1 MKLDKIKALLESAK
15 LTEEQVQ
22 AFDAFFES
30 YTEELKKKFGK
41 NKAFNESNEE
51 MIPKSI
57 AEKMFK
63 NVKRDAELAFNLYK
77 EDAKTAFNEIKKHSE
92 KAFELY
98 AEDLQ
103 NECTDNMIHGL
114 QELYSEVE
122 DRVKRSFNESK
133 EASVLNQIKTIMT
146 PLIASEGNREL
157 LEEID
162 RLKTMHQVIL
172 EENEDITREK
182 TINTL
187 IKDFP
192 EQYYE
197 TVKEF
202 ISGAKDEDEIFERFG
217 TICEMIE
224 NGVIVGKT
232 TAIIN
237 EEKKVVV
244 EKTAPV
250 KSVVVK
256 PKFEDTKRKYKPTT
270 VITEELNK
278 GVIQSVKSKSVNAK
292 KVINEDSD
300 FTSEEKELLDMF
312 LNG

>member
-30 YTEELKKKFGK
+30 YTKELEKKFSG

-63 NVKRDAELAFNLYK
+63 EVKRDAELAFNLYK
-77 EDAKTAFNEIKKHSE
+77 EDAKIAFNEMKKHSE

-98 AEDLQ
+98 SEDLQ

-122 DRVKRSFNESK
+122 DRVKRNFNESK
-133 EASVLNQIKTIMT
+133 EASILNQIKTIMT

-162 RLKTMHQVIL
+162 RLKAVHQVIL

-224 NGVIVGKT
+224 NGVIVGKN

-237 EEKKVVV
+237 ENKVTPVVKKEEVKKVVN
-244 EKTAPV
+244 TP
-250 KSVVVK
+250 K
-256 PKFEDTKRKYKPTT
+256 PKFEETKRKFKPTT

-278 GVIQSVKSKSVNAK
+278 GVIQSVKSKSVNK
-292 KVINEDSD
+292 KVVNED

>member
-22 AFDAFFES
+22 AFDAFLES
-30 YTEELKKKFGK
+30 YAKSIEEKFSKK
-41 NKAFNESNEE
+41 KAFNESNEE

-57 AEKMFK
+57 VEKMF
-63 NVKRDAELAFNLYK
+63 NEVKRDAELAFNLYK
-77 EDAKTAFNEIKKHSE
+77 EDAKIAFNEMKRNSE

-103 NECTDNMIHGL
+103 NESTDNMIHGL
-114 QELYSEVE
+114 QELFTDVE
-122 DRVKRSFNESK
+122 DRVKRNFNESK
-133 EASVLNQIKTIMT
+133 EASILNQIKTLMT
-146 PLIASEGNREL
+146 PLIASESNKEL

-162 RLKTMHQVIL
+162 RLKSMQQIIL
-172 EENEDITREK
+172 EENEVITKER

-192 EQYYE
+192 EEYYE

-202 ISGAKDEDEIFERFG
+202 ISGAKDEDEIYERFG

-224 NGVIVGKT
+224 NGVIAGKKV
-232 TAIIN
+232 IN
-237 EEKKVVV
+237 EEVKEVKKQ
-244 EKTAPV
+244 E
-250 KSVVVK
+250 VVK
-256 PKFEDTKRKYKPTT
+256 TPKMESKEDKRVKPIN

-278 GVIQSVKSKSVNAK
+278 GIVQSVKSKSVDK
-292 KVINEDSD
+292 KVVNEDLGFSQ
-300 FTSEEKELLDMF
+300 EEKELLDMF